1 MTGRIGTGLGTG
13 LLAAVLAASV
23 GAASAQDSGG
33 GARHFERFTTHE
45 LLVCEAASGLMQDLN
60 SGDIKAHYL
69 ENFYAFRERT
79 RGIGDPIEVFTDRVY
94 LLFHNL
100 SREELGSLADACER
114 TLEQDEAPARFVM
127 IRPETIGEAAFATF
141 TATRAA
147 DRAAAER
154 GRLAFEQEERERQRA
169 DAARLDSEC
178 RAIVD
183 AGVEKA
189 TRNFRQAQGEV
200 QVWIRAGS
208 FGSPPGQY
216 DIQNGCSAI
225 DSAGSQLNA
234 KQCPAEYAN
243 ALMKFR
249 AGYFIDFNGSGGF
262 SCN

>member
-1 MTGRIGTGLGTG
+1 MTGRIGTRLGTG
-13 LLAAVLAASV
+13 LLAVALAASV
-23 GAASAQDSGG
+23 GAASAQDGG
-33 GARHFERFTTHE
+33 PGARHFERFSAHDAKTCY
-45 LLVCEAASGLMQDLN
+45 LASGLVQSVE
-60 SGDIKAHYL
+60 SGAEKARYL
-69 ENFYAFRERT
+69 ANFYAFSENEANKDIDYVVERSKLIFNALT
-79 RGIGDPIEVFTDRVY
+79 RNQLI
-94 LLFHNL
+94 LLGE
-100 SREELGSLADACER
+100 RCETALR
-114 TLEQDEAPARFVM
+114 DDDGPARFTLPYSDM
-127 IRPETIGEAAFATF
+127 IGERALAAYLGGGDSGQ
-141 TATRAA
+141 AA
-147 DRAAAER
+147 AAAEPQ
-154 GRLAFEQEERERQRA
+154 ADYEVQARA
-169 DAARLDSEC
+169 SAQAEAARLDSEC

-189 TRNFRQAQGEV
+189 TRNFRQAQSEV

-216 DIQNGCSAI
+216 DIQNGCIAI